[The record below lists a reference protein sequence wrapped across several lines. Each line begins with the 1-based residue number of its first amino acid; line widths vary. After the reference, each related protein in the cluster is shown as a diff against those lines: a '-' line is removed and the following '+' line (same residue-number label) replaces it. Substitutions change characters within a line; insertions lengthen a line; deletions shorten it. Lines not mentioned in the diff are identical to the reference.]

1 MPDISLLSP
10 RQTFEDNMRPAH
22 LLLRV
27 YRLLDSNDSI
37 ASDGDMV
44 TKLRTVV
51 QATEDEEVLLI
62 YNELFLG
69 LVRERA
75 DIKRSHL
82 LKRSLG
88 HLLRQA
94 IVASAT
100 ALETFLPA
108 LLRAHMPTIV
118 RVRKRDILPPGDS
131 SIQEYFKDLTFTLV
145 DTLRLLDDPL
155 APGYITEK
163 MLGYIN
169 HNYLSSRKGI
179 HLAGAILGITKP
191 WDEIANH
198 LRRDKKELI
207 ETLEYTVDRR
217 NDIVHRADRTK
228 QDPTGE
234 QQEITYVQ
242 TQHAIDTINHV
253 CLALDELVAQR
264 VAELRQVIEAQL
276 IETET

>member
-1 MPDISLLSP
+1 MPDIQILSP

-27 YRLLDSNDSI
+27 YRLLDSNDTI

-44 TKLRTVV
+44 TKMRAVV
-51 QATEDEEVLLI
+51 QATADEELLVI

-75 DIKRSHL
+75 DIKRSYL

-108 LLRAHMPTIV
+108 LLRANMPIV
-118 RVRKRDILPPGDS
+118 VRARKRDILPPGDS
-131 SIQEYFKDLTFTLV
+131 SIQEYFKDLTFSLV

-155 APGYITEK
+155 APEYITDK

-179 HLAGAILGITKP
+179 HLAGAILGIPKP

-198 LRRDKKELI
+198 LRRDRKELI
-207 ETLEYTVDRR
+207 EMLEYTVDRR

-228 QDPTGE
+228 QSPAGE

-242 TQHAIDTINHV
+242 TQHAVDTVNHV
-253 CLALDELVAQR
+253 CLALDELVVQR
-264 VAELRQVIEAQL
+264 VDELRQMIEGQP
-276 IETET
+276 TENEA